1 MYLIEIDPIT
11 GLIKD
16 DDVLDGWKAIPS
28 FLALFEKEGYG
39 IKAMTCV
46 ALVMDYTS
54 IIKNYSEKERPIKAM
69 EIVFDN
75 RKALNWN
82 CDEIQLACIN
92 YKELQYNPTL
102 EEKSLL
108 EELRI
113 SKLNEIKNVKTSFEK
128 TTLLRELGSIN
139 DLVKSFEAKNGTA
152 NTFNESLFNF
162 IVRVIY
168 IGRVCHSI
176 LFVSHQQ
183 RAKCVRLVVI
193 FQPFSFL
200 HIIYQNFCFVS
211 PSTSISGSFA
221 VTAFFDLQPIRNRI
235 LTTRINF
242 FIIYLIFNKTLGSG
256 QFSK

>member
-16 DDVLDGWKAIPS
+16 DEVLDGWKAIPS

-39 IKAMTCV
+39 IKAITCV

-113 SKLNEIKNVKTSFEK
+113 SKLNEIKNVKSSFEK

-152 NTFNESLFNF
+152 NTFNESP
-162 IVRVIY
+162 VRNGYVLSRLEIK
-168 IGRVCHSI
+168 I
-176 LFVSHQQ
+176 LDQKSFYYDRKKRKAEER
-183 RAKCVRLVVI
+183 RAKE
-193 FQPFSFL
+193 SD
-200 HIIYQNFCFVS
+200 S
-211 PSTSISGSFA
+211 
-221 VTAFFDLQPIRNRI
+221 D
-235 LTTRINF
+235 
-242 FIIYLIFNKTLGSG
+242 K
-256 QFSK
+256 

>member
-16 DDVLDGWKAIPS
+16 DNVLDGWKAIPS
-28 FLALFEKEGYG
+28 FKALVEKEGYG
-39 IKAMTCV
+39 IKALTCV

-69 EIVFDN
+69 EIIFDN

-113 SKLNEIKNVKTSFEK
+113 SKLTEIKNVKGSFEK
-128 TTLLRELGSIN
+128 TTLLKELSNIN
-139 DLVKSFEAKNGTA
+139 DLIKSFETKNGSLNA
-152 NTFNESLFNF
+152 FNESP
-162 IVRVIY
+162 VRNGYVLSRLEIK
-168 IGRVCHSI
+168 I
-176 LFVSHQQ
+176 LDQKSFYYERKKR
-183 RAKCVRLVVI
+183 RAEERRARE
-193 FQPFSFL
+193 SD
-200 HIIYQNFCFVS
+200 S
-211 PSTSISGSFA
+211 
-221 VTAFFDLQPIRNRI
+221 
-235 LTTRINF
+235 
-242 FIIYLIFNKTLGSG
+242 
-256 QFSK
+256 